1 MYKQIIFQVIN
12 KNRKIL
18 FIPVSVL
25 KIRRKKS
32 LILQRA
38 VKKVLSGMKICRI
51 RIAELVI
58 IFSWMTLNL
67 YKYNQKADKKGVYF
81 RKDWVLIIFMTS
93 NNYVKA
99 KK

>member
-1 MYKQIIFQVIN
+1 
-12 KNRKIL
+12 
-18 FIPVSVL
+18 
-25 KIRRKKS
+25 
-32 LILQRA
+32 
-38 VKKVLSGMKICRI
+38 MKICRI